1 MGRRIIENEEFT
13 GKTLDYYEKGRRDG
27 TRDTCLGFLLVTA
40 GVVGFKKLM
49 NAVERK
55 VEEKKKENGPIDVS
69 ADEVK
74 D

>member
-1 MGRRIIENEEFT
+1 MGRRVIENEEFT

-27 TRDTCLGFLLVTA
+27 TRDATLGFLLVTA
-40 GVVGFKKLM
+40 GVVGFRKLM

-55 VEEKKKENGPIDVS
+55 VEEKRKEKGPIDVT